1 VEAVISTNAIMP
13 DIQEEQLADE
23 VAPESVPQ
31 SDDPPTF
38 GVNNRDLP
46 DILKDAFDRLIN
58 KYQARDVYDR
68 RIEVLMD
75 RILRFYDDGVQH
87 VYPNWGTGVYQ
98 VGTAGGYV
106 NIGNGKSIE
115 CPEFMGAYNIFR
127 IRRRSLDAVLTQNE
141 PPVDFT
147 PDRPGQSEDIEAAET
162 AEGYRALFDQNNDI
176 KKIQQDIARMFE
188 LSGRAVAW
196 TKTLKSRAKFGENA
210 DGSARS
216 METANIYGTLESKV
230 PIVCDSFYDALY
242 CFLYDDLDALT
253 AKAEND
259 WIADEIAP
267 GEAGIGESDWER
279 YARIGARQAKK
290 SYYLTGMA
298 LSYLTTEMNCFLR
311 PDGFTDKSMD
321 EPYTGEMPDGS
332 MSDGTKTIQEMME
345 MLYPD
350 GAHVKYIGKTY
361 SESWNECPDDAL
373 DVGFPVERDGLSGGA
388 LMEPDKVV
396 QDAFNDYMNAK
407 RQNLERGWS
416 FTMFRGD
423 AEDYDAIVDQH
434 SQPRGMVLLKMADP
448 GQPIEDSFYTEP
460 QAEAPAGFDEAIQ
473 ELKALSQEL
482 VGALPALEG
491 NAAPSQTAS
500 GQAMDRSQAMGMLGP
515 AWANMIRMFAGIYTK
530 AALLASKNPDHG
542 SEIAVTA
549 GDGSTISIKLE
560 RLTKGKFH
568 AHMSESSFPETTASK
583 RANLQ
588 QIIQMA
594 AQSPVGQAL
603 FESPDNWFEM
613 FQLNGNP
620 DLVFIPAIA
629 FKKQTRELET
639 LLQQPPVDNQAAID
653 AYNVQHAEQALTA
666 RAAGLPDPPYQ
677 APPKLL
683 PSLMPEA
690 DDYHQWESAKCQEY
704 LSSEDC
710 WTRQNVGTPESI
722 EQAKQG
728 VQNVRLHKGV
738 HDQFMQQ
745 QAAAKA
751 QAMQQLK
758 PPSESINFKDE
769 PPPAQAAMNKQA
781 GINVAPEATPQ
792 VNKKAAAPGTPGTG
806 TV

>member
-1 VEAVISTNAIMP
+1 MAASPMLDQE
-13 DIQEEQLADE
+13 EEQLADE
-23 VAPESVPQ
+23 AAPEAVPQ
-31 SDDPPTF
+31 SDDPPTY
-38 GVNNRDLP
+38 GQNNRDLP
-46 DILKDAFDRLIN
+46 DILKDAFDRLVK

-141 PPVDFT
+141 PAVDFT

-162 AEGYRALFDQNNDI
+162 AEGFRHLFDQNNDI
-176 KKIQQDIARMFE
+176 KKLQQDIARMFE
-188 LSGRAVAW
+188 LSGRCVAW
-196 TKTLKSRAKFGENA
+196 TSTLKSRAKFGANA
-210 DGSARS
+210 DGSPRS
-216 METANIYGTLESKV
+216 METARIYGTLESKV
-230 PIVCDSFYDALY
+230 PIVCDSFCDALY

-253 AKAEND
+253 AKAQND
-259 WIADEIAP
+259 WIKDKIAP
-267 GEAGIGESDWER
+267 GEAGLGESDWER

-321 EPYTGEMPDGS
+321 EPYTGEMPDGE

-345 MLYPD
+345 LLFPD

-361 SESWNECPDDAL
+361 SEAWNECPDDAL
-373 DVGFPVERDGLSGGA
+373 DVGFPVERDGMSGGA

-407 RQNLERGWS
+407 RENYEKGWS
-416 FTMFRGD
+416 FTYFRGD
-423 AEDYDAIVDQH
+423 AEDYDAIVDQR
-434 SQPRGMVLLKMADP
+434 SKPGNVVQLKMADP
-448 GQPIEDSFYTEP
+448 GHPIEESFYREP
-460 QAEAPAGFDEAIQ
+460 QTESPAGFDEAIT
-473 ELKALSQEL
+473 ELRMLSQEL

-491 NAAPSQTAS
+491 QSKPDQTAS

-515 AWANMIRMFAGIYTK
+515 AWANLQRIFGGIYTK
-530 AALLASKNPDHG
+530 AAMLASENPDHG
-542 SEIAVTA
+542 SEIVVTS
-549 GDGSTISIKLE
+549 GDGKNVTLKLE
-560 RLTKGKFH
+560 RLKKGKFH
-568 AHMSESSFPETTASK
+568 AHISESSFPETTQSK

-594 AQSPVGQAL
+594 AQSPMGQTL
-603 FESPDNWFEM
+603 FESPDNWQEFL
-613 FQLNGNP
+613 QLNGNP
-620 DLVFIPAIA
+620 DLVFSPAIA
-629 FKKQTRELET
+629 YKKQTRELET
-639 LLQQPPVDNQAAID
+639 LLREPPQDNQQAID
-653 AYNVQHAEQALTA
+653 QYNVQHAQQALEA
-666 RAAGLPDPPYQ
+666 RGQGLPDPPYT
-677 APPKLL
+677 PPPALL

-710 WTRQNVGTPESI
+710 WIRQNIGDVESI
-722 EQAKQG
+722 QQAKLG

-738 HDQFMQQ
+738 HDQFMAQ

-758 PPSESINFKDE
+758 PPSESVNFKDE
-769 PPPAQAAMNKQA
+769 SPAGKDAMNKQA
-781 GINVAPEATPQ
+781 GINVAPEANAQ
-792 VNKKAAAPGTPGTG
+792 VNKTATPPGSPGKA

>member
-1 VEAVISTNAIMP
+1 MP
-13 DIQEEQLADE
+13 DSTSPVQEEEQYADE
-23 VAPESVPQ
+23 VAPDDVPQ
-31 SDDPPTF
+31 SDEPPTY
-38 GVNNRDLP
+38 GKNNHDLP
-46 DILKDAFDRLIN
+46 DLLQDAFDRLV
-58 KYQARDVYDR
+58 KKFQARDVYDR

-106 NIGNGKSIE
+106 NVGNGKSIE

-141 PPVDFT
+141 PGIDFT
-147 PDRPGQSEDIEAAET
+147 PDQPESEDIEAAET
-162 AEGYRALFDQNNDI
+162 AEGFRHLFDQNNDI

-188 LSGRAVAW
+188 LSGRCVSW
-196 TKTLKSRAKFGENA
+196 TKTLKSKASFGEDDN
-210 DGSARS
+210 GARS
-216 METANIYGTLESKV
+216 METAKIYGTLESKV
-230 PIVCDSFYDALY
+230 PIVCDAFMPNALY

-259 WIADEIAP
+259 WIKDEIAP
-267 GEAGIGESDWER
+267 GEAGLGESDWER

-290 SYYLTGMA
+290 SYYLTGTA

-311 PDGFTDKSMD
+311 PGGFTDKSMD
-321 EPYTGEMPDGS
+321 EPYTGEMPDKS

-373 DVGFPVERDGLSGGA
+373 DVGFPVERDGMTGGA

-407 RQNLERGWS
+407 RENYEKGWS
-416 FTMFRGD
+416 FTYFNGD
-423 AEDYDAIVDQH
+423 EQDWDAMQDQR
-434 SQPRGMVLLKMADP
+434 SKPGSCVLLKSTDP
-448 GQPIEDSFYTEP
+448 NTPLEDKFYREP
-460 QAEAPAGFDEAIQ
+460 QALSPAGFDEAIE
-473 ELKALSQEL
+473 ELRGLSQEL

-491 NAAPSQTAS
+491 QSKADQTAS

-515 AWANMIRMFAGIYTK
+515 AWANMQKMFCGIYTK

-542 SEIAVTA
+542 SEIVVTS
-549 GDGSTISIKLE
+549 GDGKNVTLKLE
-560 RLTKGKFH
+560 KLTKGKFH
-568 AHMSESSFPETTASK
+568 AHTSESSFPESTASK
-583 RANLQ
+583 RANLTTL
-588 QIIQMA
+588 ITMA
-594 AQSPVGQAL
+594 AKSPIGQTL
-603 FESPDNWFEM
+603 FESPDNWEEFLE
-613 FQLNGNP
+613 LNGNP
-620 DLVFIPAIA
+620 DLKLIPAIA
-629 FKKQTRELET
+629 YKKQTRELEILLREPPVPNPAVAQYNLQHAAET
-639 LLQQPPVDNQAAID
+639 LQARAGGMPDLPYQPP
-653 AYNVQHAEQALTA
+653 
-666 RAAGLPDPPYQ
+666 PPMIT
-677 APPKLL
+677 
-683 PSLMPEA
+683 SLMPEM

-710 WTRQNVGTPESI
+710 WIRQNVGEASAI
-722 EQAKQG
+722 EQAKLG
-728 VQNVRLHKGV
+728 VQNVRLHKAV
-738 HDQFMQQ
+738 HDQMMAQQQ
-745 QAAAKA
+745 QAAAAA
-751 QAMQQLK
+751 QQQMK

-769 PPPAQAAMNKQA
+769 SPADRAQMNAQA
-781 GINVAPEATPQ
+781 GIKDAAPEAQPG
-792 VNKKAAAPGTPGTG
+792 VAKAAAAPGTPGTA